1 MSYRQMMLMMLMML
15 NVDDRQNDAEAAADA
30 DKADVNSLQA
40 RPPSACLLHCR
51 VQRIGQR

>member
-1 MSYRQMMLMMLMML
+1 MMLMMLMML